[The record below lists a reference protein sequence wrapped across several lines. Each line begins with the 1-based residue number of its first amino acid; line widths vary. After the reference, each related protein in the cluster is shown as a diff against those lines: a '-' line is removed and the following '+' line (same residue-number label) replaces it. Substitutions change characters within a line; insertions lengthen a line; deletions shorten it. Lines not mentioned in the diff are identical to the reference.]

1 MLVDWELE
9 LPSGVKMITIDEAFK
24 KFKSRLELNDREQ
37 KDAIKKHTEVREY
50 VASGF
55 SIKDD
60 FLSGSYKRHTKTKPL
75 KDVDI
80 FFVLNEEKESK
91 YLKDP
96 KGLIA
101 DMAKHLAKKYGE
113 KNINPNRRS
122 VEIVFNNAPE
132 DSDDDTD
139 VVFSIDVVPGFES
152 GKNYKIPDA
161 LLKEGWVLTNPKIH
175 AEKATQ
181 ANKDFDEEWKPMV
194 KMIKKWNEHHGK
206 PIKPSFLIEVMAL
219 QIFKG
224 PFSGGYVYE
233 LKSFFSTANDQIGQ
247 TWPDPAGLGSP
258 VSDQMTAEKISNA
271 KTKLREAEKF
281 ISEAVQLSKQ
291 GKNGEA
297 LRVWREKIF
306 GPKFPLS

>member
-1 MLVDWELE
+1 
-9 LPSGVKMITIDEAFK
+9 MITIEDAFS
-24 KFKSRLELNDREQ
+24 KFKSRLELNEREQ

-50 VASGF
+50 MASGF
-55 SIKDD
+55 SIKND

-80 FFVLNEEKESK
+80 FFVFDEVKESK
-91 YLKDP
+91 YLSDHKL
-96 KGLIA
+96 LI
-101 DMAKHLAKKYGE
+101 DDVAKHLKKKYGD
-113 KNINPNRRS
+113 KNVNPNRRS
-122 VEIVFNNAPE
+122 VEIIFNNAPE
-132 DSDDDTD
+132 DSDEDTD
-139 VVFSIDVVPGFES
+139 YVFSIDVVPGFES
-152 GKNYKIPDA
+152 GSNYKIPD
-161 LLKEGWVLTNPKIH
+161 LILKDGWVQTNPKIH
-175 AEKATQ
+175 ADKATQ

-233 LKSFFSTANDQIGQ
+233 LKSFFATAHNQIDQ

-258 VSDQMTAEKISNA
+258 VSDQMDKDRILNA
-271 KTKLREAEKF
+271 RAKLKEAGNN
-281 ISEAVQLSKQ
+281 ISEAILLKNQ

-297 LRVWREKIF
+297 LRVWRDKIF

>member
-1 MLVDWELE
+1 MRAALE
-9 LPSGVKMITIDEAFK
+9 LAQLSGAKMITIEDAFK
-24 KFKSRLELNDREQ
+24 KFKSRLELNEREQ
-37 KDAIKKHTEVREY
+37 KDAIIKHTEVRKY

-80 FFVLNEEKESK
+80 FFVFDEKKEAK
-91 YLKDP
+91 YLSDH
-96 KGLIA
+96 KGLI
-101 DMAKHLAKKYGE
+101 DDVAKHLEKEYGK

-132 DSDDDTD
+132 DSDEDTD
-139 VVFSIDVVPGFES
+139 SVFSIDVVPGFES
-152 GKNYKIPDA
+152 GNNYKIPDTI
-161 LLKEGWVLTNPKIH
+161 LKGWVLTNPKIH
-175 AEKATQ
+175 ADKATQ

-233 LKSFFSTANDQIGQ
+233 LKSFFATARDQIDQ
-247 TWPDPAGLGSP
+247 VWPDPAGLGSP
-258 VSDQMTAEKISNA
+258 VSDQMDNERI
-271 KTKLREAEKF
+271 TKARAALREAEKNV
-281 ISEAVQLSKQ
+281 SEAILLRKQ

-297 LRVWREKIF
+297 LRVWREKVF